1 MKKIVTSIM
10 VLSVL
15 SVSLYGYSTADRI
28 KDMKMMEKSMAK
40 IQKGILSNNQLL
52 VIAGV
57 DELKKSTGSV
67 EIAPKGDMDYGPSY
81 ARQQKEHIM
90 KFADKILS
98 SIEDD
103 RKHTANAN
111 YTKILGE
118 CISCHNKLR
127 SWK

>member
-1 MKKIVTSIM
+1 MKKIVTSMM
-10 VLSVL
+10 VMSVL
-15 SVSLYGYSTADRI
+15 SMSLYGYSDTDRI
-28 KDMKMMEKSMAK
+28 NGMQMMEVAMAK

-57 DELKKSTGSV
+57 NNLKKSTGSV
-67 EIAPKGDMDYGPSY
+67 EIAPKGHMDYGPSY
-81 ARQQKEHIM
+81 AKQQKENIM
-90 KFADKILS
+90 RYADKINS
-98 SIEDD
+98 SIEEN

>member
-1 MKKIVTSIM
+1 MKKIITSM
-10 VLSVL
+10 LAMSAL
-15 SVSLYGYSTADRI
+15 SVSVYGYSTGERV
-28 KDMKMMEKSMAK
+28 KDMQMMEMAMAK
-40 IQKGILSNNQLL
+40 IQKGILSNNELL

-57 DELKKSTGSV
+57 ENLKKSTASV
-67 EIAPKGDMDYGPSY
+67 EIAPKGDMDYGPAY
-81 ARQQKEHIM
+81 AKQQQEKIM
-90 KFADKILS
+90 KHADKIAS
-98 SIEDD
+98 SIDEG